1 MLLERSPTPSPPGQ
15 AMAYDLPSIAVA
27 VVVHD
32 GKVLVGLRAGDAA
45 EEPGRAEFPGGKIE
59 PHESVAAAAAREC
72 LEETGVAV
80 RMLDRPCVSVPK
92 QAPLRT
98 IFFHW
103 ATPIDTAARPRPPF
117 EWVPIADLSARRFPA
132 ANDTVLAMLR
142 AEHAAPGHGGS

>member
-1 MLLERSPTPSPPGQ
+1 MLLERSPTPSPPGR
-15 AMAYDLPSIAVA
+15 AMAYDLPPIAVA

-80 RMLDRPCVSVPK
+80 RMLDRPCVSVPQ

-103 ATPIDTAARPRPPF
+103 AAPLDATVPPQPPF
-117 EWVPIADLSARRFPA
+117 EWVPIDALSTRRFPA

>member
-1 MLLERSPTPSPPGQ
+1 
-15 AMAYDLPSIAVA
+15 MAYDLPPIAVA

-80 RMLDRPCVSVPK
+80 RMLDRPCVSVPQ

-103 ATPIDTAARPRPPF
+103 AAPLDATVPPQPPF
-117 EWVPIADLSARRFPA
+117 AWVPIDALSPRRFPA